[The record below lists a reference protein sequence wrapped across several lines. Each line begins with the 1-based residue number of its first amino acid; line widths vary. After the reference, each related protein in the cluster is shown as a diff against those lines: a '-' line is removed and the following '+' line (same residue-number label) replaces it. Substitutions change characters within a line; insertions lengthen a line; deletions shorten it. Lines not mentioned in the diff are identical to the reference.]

1 MSTIPTFVNEQSGE
15 TTCADHA
22 GRYLTA
28 ALNKRPDLKTTNT
41 PLGRWIRVNGDEYAC
56 ETCSPISTRTTT
68 TPSKEN
74 TNMPTTIAVPVRKSK
89 KTAPKTA
96 AKKETAVPA
105 KTTTKKAT
113 TKAAP
118 KPVAKKAAPKK
129 AEPKKAAPKAAPAA
143 KAKRTVE
150 PKMFLVYRNITSD
163 VTAQARNAKS
173 FDPIRYEGVL
183 SGKTITAA
191 RKALDE
197 LKGDDAAKYDVAY
210 SYDDK
215 LLTQNALKRFDGAK
229 ERVTSKGKGV
239 FNVIVKNIKGLTDEE
254 VQELALYVWTVDA
267 GEKATKLTG
276 NERML
281 DRDFK
286 FEPVKSLKNDRA
298 SVTFTAM

>member
-1 MSTIPTFVNEQSGE
+1 MT
-15 TTCADHA
+15 
-22 GRYLTA
+22 
-28 ALNKRPDLKTTNT
+28 
-41 PLGRWIRVNGDEYAC
+41 
-56 ETCSPISTRTTT
+56 
-68 TPSKEN
+68 
-74 TNMPTTIAVPVRKSK
+74 TTIAVPVRKSK
-89 KTAPKTA
+89 KTAAKTA
-96 AKKETAVPA
+96 PKKETAVPA
-105 KTTTKKAT
+105 KTKTEKTAATKKV
-113 TKAAP
+113 AA
-118 KPVAKKAAPKK
+118 KPAPKK
-129 AEPKKAAPKAAPAA
+129 AEPKAAPAA

-197 LKGDDAAKYDVAY
+197 LKGDDAAKYDVSY

-239 FNVIVKNIKGLTDEE
+239 FNVIVKNVKGLTDEE

-267 GEKATKLTG
+267 GEKATKPTG

-281 DRDFK
+281 DRDFE

-298 SVTFTAM
+298 SVTFTAK